1 MQQRTLGKSGLQVST
16 IGLGCM
22 GLSFA
27 YGPAMEQSA
36 AIKLL
41 HGAIERGV
49 TFFDSA
55 EAYGPFTNETLLG
68 EALAPFR
75 DRIVIATKF
84 GFKNG
89 EPPQGLDSRPQTI
102 RAVAEASLKRLKTD
116 RIDLFYQ
123 HRMDPNVPVEDVA
136 GTIKDLI
143 AEGKVKHFGMSEAGA
158 DAIRRAHA
166 VQPLAALQSEYSMW
180 WREPEKEILPLLE
193 ELGIG
198 FVPFSP
204 LGRGFLTGAIDAST
218 TFADDDF
225 RKGLPRFSEENRK
238 ANAQLV
244 DVLGRI
250 ADGKVATRAQIAIA
264 WLLAQKPWIVPIP
277 GTTKLNRLEENVG
290 AADIQLATTD
300 LQAIESALKAIE
312 VVGDRYPAHLQKAVN
327 R

>member
-1 MQQRTLGKSGLQVST
+1 MQKRLLGNSGLEVSA

-22 GLSFA
+22 GLNFA
-27 YGPAMEQSA
+27 YGPAMDKAA
-36 AIKLL
+36 AIQLL
-41 HGAIERGV
+41 RGAFERGV

-55 EAYGPFTNETLLG
+55 EAYGPFTNEALLG

-75 DRIVIATKF
+75 DQVVIATKF

-89 EPPQGLDSRPQTI
+89 EVPFGMDSRPENI

-123 HRMDPNVPVEDVA
+123 HRIDPNVPIEDVA
-136 GTIKDLI
+136 GTVKELI
-143 AEGKVKHFGMSEAGA
+143 AEGKVKHFGMSEAGVES
-158 DAIRRAHA
+158 IRRAHA
-166 VQPLAALQSEYSMW
+166 VQPLAALQSEYSLW

-204 LGRGFLTGAIDAST
+204 LGKGFLTGAIDAST
-218 TFADDDF
+218 TFNKDDF
-225 RKGLPRFSEENRK
+225 RNQVPRFSEENRR

-244 DVLGRI
+244 EVLGSI
-250 ADGKVATRAQIAIA
+250 ASGKEATRAQIAIA

-277 GTTKLNRLEENVG
+277 GTTKLSRLEENNG
-290 AADIQLATTD
+290 AAAIELSAAD
-300 LQAIESALKAIE
+300 LQAIESALKLIE
-312 VVGDRYPAHLQKAVN
+312 VVGDRYPAHLQKNVG